1 MKKEG
6 YRRKTIFEK
15 KNRVIGRP
23 VGSTGVGRVV
33 APAGL
38 LANLDRSSH
47 RVPGRP
53 AGPVRV

>member
-1 MKKEG
+1 MKKER
-6 YRRKTIFEK
+6 YRRKTTFEK

-23 VGSTGVGRVV
+23 ARSTGVGRVV
-33 APAGL
+33 APASL
-38 LANLDRSSH
+38 LANPDQSSH